1 MKVVARRIEA
11 AELARGIARGRKVER
26 EVDRVTEHRESPGRD
41 LQPWYALRVRS
52 HYERV
57 VATSLNHKGY
67 REFVPYYR
75 AKRRW
80 SDRTKIVEFP
90 LFPGYV
96 FCRFDPEK
104 RLPILQT
111 PGVVSVVSFGKK
123 FIPVDEKEIESIR
136 AIVTAGCEVR
146 PWPYLRVGQRVRIR
160 GGALDG
166 VEGLLLEVKNET
178 RLVVS
183 ISLLQR
189 SVAAEIDRGSIEPV
203 L

>member
-1 MKVVARRIEA
+1 MGER
-11 AELARGIARGRKVER
+11 VER
-26 EVDRVTEHRESPGRD
+26 VTDRRESSGGV
-41 LQPWYALRVRS
+41 LQPWYAIRVRS

-57 VATSLNHKGY
+57 VGTSLSQKGY
-67 REFVPYYR
+67 QEFVPYYKAR
-75 AKRRW
+75 RRW

-96 FCRFDPEK
+96 FCRFDPQK

-111 PGVVSVVSFGKK
+111 PGVVSIVSFGKK
-123 FIPVDEKEIESIR
+123 FIPVDEREIESIR

-146 PWPYLRVGQRVRIR
+146 PWPYLKIGQRVRIR

-166 VEGLLLEVKNET
+166 VEGLLLQVKNET

-189 SVAAEIDRGSIEPV
+189 SVAAEVDRGSIEPV
-203 L
+203 V